1 MSNLNWGWLRSL
13 ASLASLSACEMA
25 SRAGGGSEKPWLSRM
40 GCLNQLLSIA
50 QNRYILTCTGWVGCM
65 GCIGC
70 IG

>member
-40 GCLNQLLSIA
+40 G
-50 QNRYILTCTGWVGCM
+50 
-65 GCIGC
+65 
-70 IG
+70 